1 MGSPMTSFIVLLA
14 LIAMCLAQSG
24 CMTAD
29 VRLANFM
36 SRDRAP
42 RTAVL
47 PRGYAVQDLV
57 IHRGN
62 RAIGITHAHHP
73 ASRSVVIFCGGDSF
87 HRSIDGAEALESLA
101 LGADVVLF
109 DYPGYGDSSGS
120 PTPAALIETAL
131 AVYDYVDTLQTSAG
145 KKRVLYGFSLGGLVA
160 ARVARERDADGLVLE
175 ATAANATSWAR
186 SRIPWYLKPLV
197 RPRVERELADV
208 DAPAALARFRGLVL
222 VLGSRA
228 DRRAPESLSREIFRK
243 LVRNGV
249 STSLVVFKRAAHGE
263 INHSKAFAPVFRQ
276 FLETLQEPQ
285 WALLRD

>member
-1 MGSPMTSFIVLLA
+1 MTSLIVLLA
-14 LIAMCLAQSG
+14 LIALCFAQSG

-42 RTAVL
+42 RTAML

-57 IHRGN
+57 IHRGD
-62 RAIGITHAHHP
+62 RAIGMTHAHHP
-73 ASRSVVIFCGGDSF
+73 ASRSVVIFCGGDTF

-120 PTPAALIETAL
+120 PTPASLIETAL
-131 AVYDYVDTLQTSAG
+131 AVYDYVDALQTSAG

-160 ARVARERDADGLVLE
+160 ARVARERAADGLVLE
-175 ATAANATSWAR
+175 ATAANAMSWAR

-197 RPRVERELADV
+197 RPRVEPALADV
-208 DAPAALARFRGLVL
+208 DTPSALAKFRGLVL

-228 DRRAPESLSREIFRK
+228 DRHAPEALSREIFKK
-243 LVRNGV
+243 LVRQGV
-249 STSLVVFKRAAHGE
+249 ATSLVVFARAAHGE
-263 INHSKAFAPVFRQ
+263 INHSKAFAPVFRH
-276 FLETLQEPQ
+276 FLESLQEPQ
-285 WALLRD
+285 WASLRD